1 MILRLLEVW
10 KSGVIMARMSFAILR
25 HGKISSTSKGAA
37 ISHNHRLGNVDQVN
51 IDKDMK
57 HLNRCFMGEGLADR
71 IDALL
76 PEKIRKDAVVSIEL
90 LLTSGPE
97 FFNEIENDRAKLSK
111 NPRFLD
117 WVQKTLDWAKK
128 EFGGNLVDATLHM
141 DESTPHMHLMAV
153 PLTKDGRLCAKELM
167 ARPELQRRQTEY
179 AKAMEPFGLKRGDPA
194 AETKRRHIGLKENPS
209 SGGKAAQLETQ
220 LAKVKA
226 DLARLQKLSKE
237 WSDRDLAKI
246 KAHEVTVAVALQ
258 ERDSLAEELK
268 AAKAEYKELHK
279 KAVAIQNDRNSL
291 AKEVETMGKAL
302 KLASEKD
309 HEMVKEL
316 AELRKTKPKAPA
328 SPEILKA
335 VDRILIDQASE
346 RLEKEAQKAQETL
359 PAEWVGLPM
368 ANSLQVQHGTPRAI
382 YGRQVVLSVG
392 RGNHVIHTV
401 PDGQPMPRLQQT
413 EQQKSGISR

>member
-1 MILRLLEVW
+1 
-10 KSGVIMARMSFAILR
+10 MARMSFAILR

-37 ISHNHRLGNVDQVN
+37 ISHNHRLGNIDQVN
-51 IDKDMK
+51 IDGTMN
-57 HLNRCFMGEGLADR
+57 HLNRCFMGDGLAGR

-76 PEKIRKDAVVSIEL
+76 PEKIRKDAVISIEL

-97 FFNEIENDRAKLSK
+97 FFNEIEKDRAKLSK

-167 ARPELQRRQTEY
+167 SRPELQRRQTEY

-194 AETKRRHIGLKENPS
+194 AETKRRHIGLKENPA
-209 SGGKAAQLETQ
+209 SGGKLAQVEAQ
-220 LAKVKA
+220 
-226 DLARLQKLSKE
+226 LARLRKLSKE
-237 WSDRDLAKI
+237 WSDVDLARV
-246 KAHEVTVAVALQ
+246 KALET
-258 ERDSLAEELK
+258 ELAEVVSERETLK
-268 AAKAEYKELHK
+268 
-279 KAVAIQNDRNSL
+279 
-291 AKEVETMGKAL
+291 KEVETMGKAL
-302 KLASEKD
+302 KLASERD
-309 HEMVKEL
+309 HELVAEL
-316 AELRKTKPKAPA
+316 TELRKTKPKTQA

-346 RLEKEAQKAQETL
+346 RLEKGAQKAQEAI
-359 PAEWVGLPM
+359 PAEWVGLPI
-368 ANSLQVQHGTPRAI
+368 ANSTQAQNGVPRGI

-401 PDGQPMPRLQQT
+401 PDGQLMPKIQQT